1 MIYLDY
7 AATTPVDKR
16 VSERIHQVLTTEFAN
31 PSSVYQAGKH
41 QKHQLNQAR
50 NQLKQLLNAVD
61 YDVYFTSGATES
73 NNWAIISQAMQAR
86 ALNLG
91 NHIVATAVE
100 HPSVNSVLAYLETQ
114 GFEVT
119 YLAPVDERFT
129 AEQFIEASREQT
141 IGWVAMW
148 VNNELGTRLPIEAIG
163 AAAREHVH
171 WFHVDAVQ
179 ALGYSIANLTNV
191 SLTSMSGSGHKFY
204 APKGI
209 GFLLYRP
216 WNPVL
221 RLSPLLHGGGQES
234 GLRSGTENVPYILGM
249 VHALELTKENDLQH
263 SKMLESYL
271 LERLNA
277 LKIPYQRN
285 GKDTVPY
292 IMSLYFS
299 DLLASQ
305 LLIHLDLAGI
315 AVSAGS
321 ACSAGSLEVSHVLK
335 AYYPND
341 NARHHQT
348 IRISFGRDTT
358 ESEIDYLVEKINEL
372 QERKQT
378 LWHSQ
383 QKQL

>member
-61 YDVYFTSGATES
+61 YDAYFTSGATES
-73 NNWAIISQAMQAR
+73 NNWAILSQAMKAR
-86 ALNLG
+86 SLNLG

-119 YLAPVDERFT
+119 YLAPKKERFS
-129 AEQFIEASREQT
+129 AEQFIQASRKET

-163 AAAREHVH
+163 AAAREYVH

-179 ALGYSIANLTNV
+179 ALGYSMVDLSTIAVT
-191 SLTSMSGSGHKFY
+191 SLSGSGHKFY

-209 GFLLYRP
+209 GFLLYQP
-216 WNPVL
+216 WNPAL
-221 RLSPLLHGGGQES
+221 TLSPLLHGGGQES

-249 VHALELTKENDLQH
+249 VHALELTKESDWQH
-263 SKMLESYL
+263 SQDLSDYL
-271 LERLNA
+271 FERLNA

-292 IMSLYFS
+292 IISLYFS

-305 LLIHLDLAGI
+305 LLIQLDLAGI

-335 AYYPND
+335 AYYPNEE
-341 NARHHQT
+341 ARHHQT
-348 IRISFGRDTT
+348 IRISLGRDTT
-358 ESEIDYLVEKINEL
+358 KADINALVETINEL

>member
-61 YDVYFTSGATES
+61 YDAYFTSGATES
-73 NNWAIISQAMQAR
+73 NNWAILSQAMKAR
-86 ALNLG
+86 SLNLG

-119 YLAPVDERFT
+119 YLAPKKERFS
-129 AEQFIEASREQT
+129 AEQFIQASRKET

-163 AAAREHVH
+163 AAAREYVH

-179 ALGYSIANLTNV
+179 ALGYSMVDLSTIAVT
-191 SLTSMSGSGHKFY
+191 SLSGSGHKFY

-209 GFLLYRP
+209 GFLLYQP
-216 WNPVL
+216 WNPAL
-221 RLSPLLHGGGQES
+221 TLSPLLHGGGQES

-249 VHALELTKENDLQH
+249 VHALELTKESDWQH
-263 SKMLESYL
+263 SQDLSDYL
-271 LERLNA
+271 FERLNA

-292 IMSLYFS
+292 IISLYFS

-305 LLIHLDLAGI
+305 LLIQLDLAGI

-335 AYYPND
+335 AYYPNEEV
-341 NARHHQT
+341 RHHQT
-348 IRISFGRDTT
+348 IRISLGRDTT
-358 ESEIDYLVEKINEL
+358 KADINALVETINEL